1 MVKATLNA
9 KSQIVRVEA
18 RMDNPA
24 KALDTTYALYGDWND
39 ANLPLARRAFSDVKL
54 PRHIVEKQ
62 GGRIVLDLTL
72 VRTDTNNPYVVMPV
86 PSSVEKAVP
95 LDTAVQR

>member
-1 MVKATLNA
+1 
-9 KSQIVRVEA
+9 
-18 RMDNPA
+18 
-24 KALDTTYALYGDWND
+24 
-39 ANLPLARRAFSDVKL
+39 L
-54 PRHIVEKQ
+54 PRHIVQKQ

-86 PSSVEKAVP
+86 PSSVDKAVA